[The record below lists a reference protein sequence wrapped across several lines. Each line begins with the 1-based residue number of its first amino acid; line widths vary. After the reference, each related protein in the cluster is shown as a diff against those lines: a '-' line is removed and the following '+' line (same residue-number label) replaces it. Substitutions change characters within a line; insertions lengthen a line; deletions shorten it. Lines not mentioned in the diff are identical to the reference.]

1 MSDEQQRPYYDR
13 ERIAQSKSAAQSV
26 IDALRSA
33 LFGHAEIV
41 PVDQQSQSVKNRYT
55 QAGSQHV
62 IDQ

>member
-1 MSDEQQRPYYDR
+1 MADDQKRPYYDR

-26 IDALRSA
+26 IDALRAA

-41 PVDQQSQSVKNRYT
+41 PVDQQSQGVKNMYT
-55 QAGSQHV
+55 QASSQHV